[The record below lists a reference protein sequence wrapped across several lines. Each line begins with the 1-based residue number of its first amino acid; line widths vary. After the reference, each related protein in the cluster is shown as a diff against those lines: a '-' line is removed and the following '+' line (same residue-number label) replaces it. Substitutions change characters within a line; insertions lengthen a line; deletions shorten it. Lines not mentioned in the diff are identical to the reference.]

1 MEIKSISIIVA
12 MQQEANPIISA
23 LGLVYSGK
31 ISEQLPMLNYEGIT
45 NGVNVNLVTNGICPT
60 YGIDLV
66 ASQPSILSTYVCVE
80 KRKPSLIINAGTAGG
95 FKKYGANIGDVY
107 LGSPHVCF
115 HDRRINLPG
124 FSEYGMG
131 FYTTYPCEVMA
142 KKMALKTGVVSTG
155 NSLDFSDD
163 DKRVMDT
170 YKGSVKD
177 MEAAAVGWVAN
188 LLQIPFIAVKA
199 ITDIVDGSNPT
210 KDEFLNNL
218 ELASEN
224 LAAQLAK
231 IVCFLST
238 NDLH

>member
-1 MEIKSISIIVA
+1 
-12 MQQEANPIISA
+12 
-23 LGLVYSGK
+23 
-31 ISEQLPMLNYEGIT
+31 
-45 NGVNVNLVTNGICPT
+45 
-60 YGIDLV
+60 
-66 ASQPSILSTYVCVE
+66 
-80 KRKPSLIINAGTAGG
+80 
-95 FKKYGANIGDVY
+95 
-107 LGSPHVCF
+107 
-115 HDRRINLPG
+115 
-124 FSEYGMG
+124 
-131 FYTTYPCEVMA
+131 
-142 KKMALKTGVVSTG
+142 MALKTGVVSTG
-155 NSLDFSDD
+155 NSLDFSDV
-163 DKRVMDT
+163 DKQVMDT

-199 ITDIVDGSNPT
+199 ITDIVDGSTPT